1 MRDKI
6 KIEPIHPGEIL
17 LEEFIRPFNISQ
29 YKLAKDT
36 GLPLSR
42 INQIILGKR
51 IITAE
56 TALLLSKYFNLSEE
70 YWLNLQKR
78 YDLEIAKEKMINK
91 INSVKTITVAARK
104 VMES

>member
-91 INSVKTITVAARK
+91 INSVKTITVAA
-104 VMES
+104 

>member
-1 MRDKI
+1 MRNKT

-17 LEEFIRPFNISQ
+17 LEEFIRPFKISQ

-56 TALLLSKYFNLSEE
+56 TALLLSKYFNLSED

-78 YDLEIAKEKMINK
+78 YDLEIAKEKMIK
-91 INSVKTITVAARK
+91 RINSVKTIIAA
-104 VMES
+104 V